1 MPSGPYSYDNCLAR
15 PSRRVLLANITS
27 RLGPLSARHLATR
40 RSKVRRT
47 PTARSGCRRQISS
60 KIAMA
65 RTPGAA
71 SSIGTISP
79 SHTRA
84 SGSGRRR
91 PRGLVF
97 CDGNRGSASIRY
109 AVAVENPAFAARDGR
124 GMASTG
130 LHVQPRLAVG
140 DVSARQAT
148 RSAAPAAVGATS
160 PAQQMTTRSKRPAA
174 RYHQPKERHH
184 PGSAIAGPLCHRRT
198 VLSRID
204 TVERRV
210 GVK

>member
-1 MPSGPYSYDNCLAR
+1 MPAAD
-15 PSRRVLLANITS
+15 LLKDRYGAD
-27 RLGPLSARHLATR
+27 
-40 RSKVRRT
+40 
-47 PTARSGCRRQISS
+47 
-60 KIAMA
+60 
-65 RTPGAA
+65 PG
-71 SSIGTISP
+71 
-79 SHTRA
+79 
-84 SGSGRRR
+84 
-91 PRGLVF
+91 RGLKHRH
-97 CDGNRGSASIRY
+97 DLALPHAGERIRTTAPAGLGLLRRGSASIRY
-109 AVAVENPAFAARDGR
+109 AVAVENPAFAAATGR

-204 TVERRV
+204 TVERR
-210 GVK
+210 